1 MQAEAHRRHAA
12 GDELGA
18 AAIYKKLTKLRPN
31 DPQLLTLLGE
41 CLTARG
47 QIEEART
54 ALTKASRL
62 KPNDP
67 AILYDLA
74 MTYRRE
80 GRFDQAHQYLDKA
93 LRLKPDD
100 PTITSAK
107 AACYYIA
114 GDIDAANATLAPL
127 LDKGQRHI
135 SLVLGF
141 ARICHRLAGGGAG
154 GGGREAD
161 GIALLRECL
170 TQDGIPQG
178 LRVDALFFL
187 GDLHDRLGQYDEAFA
202 AYAEGNRLAG
212 IRFSPETFSESVD
225 DLIQRTWTAPR
236 MKEFPRS
243 KVKPPESE
251 IPVFIL
257 GMPRSGTSLVE
268 QILASHPQVYGAGEL
283 NDIPKLVHE
292 WQGAVSG
299 ALALMTDLEPLTQES
314 VDREAREYLGRIKRL
329 APRAKRITNKMP
341 HNFLHVGLISLLFPQ
356 AKVIHCVRDPMDTCL
371 SCYFQ
376 NFGGHIPYAYDL
388 SHAGLF
394 YRDYQRIMRHWREV
408 LDIPIMDV
416 GYEDLVANQEAISR
430 RMVEF
435 IGLEWNDACLR
446 FHENKRVVL
455 TMSNDQVRR
464 PMYSSSVG
472 RWRKYKKHLGP
483 LKEALGNL

>member
-62 KPNDP
+62 KLNDP
-67 AILYDLA
+67 AIHYDLA

-107 AACYYIA
+107 ASCYYVA
-114 GDIDAANATLAPL
+114 GDIEAANATLTPL
-127 LDKGQRHI
+127 LESGQRHI

-141 ARICHRLAGGGAG
+141 ARICHRLAGG
-154 GGGREAD
+154 READ

-170 TQDGIPQG
+170 TQDGIPHG

-212 IRFSPETFSESVD
+212 VRFSPEAFSESVD
-225 DLIQRTWTAPR
+225 DLIQRTWTKPR
-236 MKEFPRS
+236 LKELPRS
-243 KVKPPESE
+243 RVKSDV
-251 IPVFIL
+251 PVFIL

-268 QILASHPQVYGAGEL
+268 QILASHPDVYGAGEL

-299 ALALMTDLEPLTQES
+299 ALALMTDLEPLTQEAA
-314 VDREAREYLGRIKRL
+314 DREARGYLDRIRRL
-329 APRAKRITNKMP
+329 SPRAKRITNKMP

-356 AKVIHCVRDPMDTCL
+356 AKVIHCVRDPLDTCL
-371 SCYFQ
+371 SCFFQ

-394 YRDYQRIMRHWREV
+394 FRNYQRIMRHWRDV
-408 LDIPIMDV
+408 LAPVPGPGVPMLDV
-416 GYEDLVANQEAISR
+416 VYEELVADQENISR
-430 RMVEF
+430 RMVDF
-435 IGLEWNDACLR
+435 IGLEWNDTCLR